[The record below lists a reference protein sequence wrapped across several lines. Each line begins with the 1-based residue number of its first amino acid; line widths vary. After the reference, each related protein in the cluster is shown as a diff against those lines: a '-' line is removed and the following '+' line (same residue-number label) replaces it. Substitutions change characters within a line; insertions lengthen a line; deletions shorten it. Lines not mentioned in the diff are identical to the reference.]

1 MSDGRGGSG
10 KKPLRSTVSQQSRR
24 SNANAIIELAAQHTK
39 AAGKRPVDAESF
51 TNNVIKMSNYQADPV
66 AATIHNRTL
75 GLSKINVTKNQIKL
89 EKDLFSKSLK
99 VKGDMRNGLKID
111 ADAIS
116 TTSSTIVSP

>member
-1 MSDGRGGSG
+1 
-10 KKPLRSTVSQQSRR
+10 
-24 SNANAIIELAAQHTK
+24 
-39 AAGKRPVDAESF
+39 
-51 TNNVIKMSNYQADPV
+51 MSNYQSDPV

-99 VKGDMRNGLKID
+99 VKGDMRNGIKID

-116 TTSSTIVSP
+116 TTSSAVISP